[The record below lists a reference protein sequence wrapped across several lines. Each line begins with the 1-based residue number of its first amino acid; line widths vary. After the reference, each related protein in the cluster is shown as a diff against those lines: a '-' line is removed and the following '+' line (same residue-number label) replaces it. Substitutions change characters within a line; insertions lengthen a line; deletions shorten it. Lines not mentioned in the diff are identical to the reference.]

1 MGIRYKAGGA
11 MTTSAICVCEV
22 EKVAVRVI
30 RILLTCVGI
39 KSGIIDSFDQRPLCL
54 AGRWIHFEV
63 ASDEKLARHGSRWWT
78 LGRRGDAR
86 VCYRLAFV
94 GISDG
99 SDVSASDYRHT
110 SAHAI

>member
-30 RILLTCVGI
+30 RLLLTCVGI
-39 KSGIIDSFDQRPLCL
+39 KSGIIDGFDQRPLCL

-63 ASDEKLARHGSRWWT
+63 ASDEELARHG
-78 LGRRGDAR
+78 GR
-86 VCYRLAFV
+86 
-94 GISDG
+94 
-99 SDVSASDYRHT
+99 
-110 SAHAI
+110 